1 MRLSAW
7 RTGTRA
13 RTRSASVSSLHT
25 LLPSFLLLPTLLFL
39 AKLLELLFAF
49 FRNLLPLLLQ
59 LFHLGRCLFHNSQWI
74 IGDQPLRLSLLAS
87 RIFVAPDVL
96 GGRRH
101 GSVVR
106 LRIPGF
112 AHSALA
118 CSVGKAHSILILNL
132 PSLRTSVSLR
142 ILVSFRMGSGLFVAE
157 EIDVA
162 GTVDDGCRARRVS
175 CLLERIRGRRFGLL
189 SCQAQLKVGVVFA
202 WLLSLSSWTCGVRV
216 SGLGLACG

>member
-1 MRLSAW
+1 M
-7 RTGTRA
+7 
-13 RTRSASVSSLHT
+13 SSLHT

-59 LFHLGRCLFHNSQWI
+59 LLHLARCLFHNSQWI

-162 GTVDDGCRARRVS
+162 NMVDDGCRARRLS
-175 CLLERIRGRRFGLL
+175 CLLERVRGRFVLL
-189 SCQAQLKVGVVFA
+189 SCQAQLKVGVVLA
-202 WLLSLSSWTCGVRV
+202 WLLSLSSWTRGIRIF
-216 SGLGLACG
+216 GLGFACG